1 MYLLLIFFV
10 VLLSITE
17 VYEKLIPEIYFNNLV
32 MAYSP
37 LGKPDSPWAMEDE
50 PKLLEDPKLVEI
62 GKKYDKTPA
71 QICLKWQTQRGV
83 AVVPRSV
90 NPSRIAQNADV
101 RIPVR
106 LSYTRCI
113 YVVPNISACL
123 KSALTCPLIRP
134 VRFRK
139 LY

>member
-62 GKKYDKTPA
+62 GKKYNKTPA
-71 QICLKWQTQRGV
+71 QICLKWQIQRGV

-101 RIPVR
+101 RIPV
-106 LSYTRCI
+106 
-113 YVVPNISACL
+113 
-123 KSALTCPLIRP
+123 
-134 VRFRK
+134 K
-139 LY
+139 LYTFYWCSSQHFSMSEVSINLSAYSPRTFQKVVLK